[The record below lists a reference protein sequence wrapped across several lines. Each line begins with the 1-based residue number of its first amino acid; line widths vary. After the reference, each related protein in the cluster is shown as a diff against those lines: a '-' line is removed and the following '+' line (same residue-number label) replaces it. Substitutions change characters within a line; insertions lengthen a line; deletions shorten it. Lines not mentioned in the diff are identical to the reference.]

1 MEKIGYLVNL
11 LYMTKL
17 FTYDVHKLLS
27 VKQHKLISVKKKSC
41 QQKSPQVTNYMI
53 YYHVPLVM

>member
-27 VKQHKLISVKKKSC
+27 VKQHKLISVKKNPVNKNHH
-41 QQKSPQVTNYMI
+41 KLLTI
-53 YYHVPLVM
+53 